1 MAGDEQHPEPS
12 NMAASDPVAAAPADS
27 TPSNEQTPDGT
38 NSTSNGNAGG
48 KRDRGS
54 DGGGRG
60 GKRGRKG
67 NDKQASGKKNE
78 FLDRRQEMQD
88 KRDAKRRKVIDGES
102 EGSSFMR
109 IPFTSDEIAA
119 EGRRPKRKVA
129 MLIGYAGTGYHGLQ
143 INHKEKTIEGDIFAA
158 LVAAGGIAKANAD
171 DPKKSSLIRC
181 ARTDKGVH
189 AAGNVLSLKMI
200 VEEPD
205 IVQKINANL
214 PDQIRVWGIQRTL
227 GSFSAYQECDS
238 RWYEYLMPS
247 YALLP
252 PHPESYLGKKI
263 TEYAKAKCVE
273 EEYLERRDETRDFWG
288 VVEENE
294 IKPIFDRM
302 APEVRAEVLRRLKE
316 EEEQLLNEDDSE
328 KKAQNPAA
336 DVEMQDAPTE
346 QPVTEPETGSEPAIE
361 PVAQPAPSD
370 ELALTGDAAQAPD
383 EAQKKKPRQLSPVEL
398 GIREVKAAYVAA
410 KRRYRATPAR
420 LERLQEAL
428 NLYLGTHNFHNYTIL
443 KRFSDPSAKR
453 HIKSFKLNRT
463 PIMINDTEW
472 ISLKIHGQS
481 FMMHQIRKMVA
492 MAVMIVRSGTPNE
505 IISQSYESRRISIPK
520 APGLGLLLERPVFEM
535 YNKKAAGADRELID
549 FDKYD
554 DEIQKFKDEHIY
566 KRMFDLEEKE
576 NSFHLFFNQVD
587 NTRTDYFLWVTAG
600 GFEASPERSDR
611 IKIPKALENELGDE
625 PDGVQ
630 EVGS

>member
-38 NSTSNGNAGG
+38 NSASNGDAGG

-78 FLDRRQEMQD
+78 FLDRRQEMHD
-88 KRDAKRRKVIDGES
+88 KREAKRRKVIDGES

-263 TEYAKAKCVE
+263 TEYAKAKGVE
-273 EEYLERRDETRDFWG
+273 EEYLERRDETRDFWD

-316 EEEQLLNEDDSE
+316 EEEQLLNEEDIE
-328 KKAQNPAA
+328 KKAQKPAA

-346 QPVTEPETGSEPAIE
+346 EPATEPAVE

-370 ELALTGDAAQAPD
+370 ELALMGDGAQAPD

-554 DEIQKFKDEHIY
+554 EEIQKFKDDHIY